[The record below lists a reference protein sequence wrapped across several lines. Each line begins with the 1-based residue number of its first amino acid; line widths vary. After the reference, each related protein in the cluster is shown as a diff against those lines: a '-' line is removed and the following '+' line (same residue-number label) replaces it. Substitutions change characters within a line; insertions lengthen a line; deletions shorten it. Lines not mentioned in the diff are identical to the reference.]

1 MCFGNKK
8 IPDQLV
14 IKVCFYAGVMTLG
27 NRRSSRCIFTVE
39 HRQARQIVLVLI
51 ALQTLMLG
59 KEGGKEEEREVIF
72 HEWIFTNVNAFY
84 FACEHRAP
92 GTNNISFFGLTSLEN
107 IIDRKY

>member
-8 IPDQLV
+8 IPDQLL

-27 NRRSSRCIFTVE
+27 NRRSSRCIFTAE

-59 KEGGKEEEREVIF
+59 KEGRERGRKGRRERSDI
-72 HEWIFTNVNAFY
+72 
-84 FACEHRAP
+84 P
-92 GTNNISFFGLTSLEN
+92 GVDIYKCKCILLCL
-107 IIDRKY
+107 